1 MQYSSFLSLIM
12 GFKKISEDCSE
23 LHDIGL
29 DVMDGK
35 YKMTETVEKILSG
48 VFTGEYGEEG
58 WEWVSW
64 FIFES
69 DYGRKDWSASPCYD
83 SEGNLLYEKGE
94 VRYGAIGENGNPI
107 CYSYE
112 STWEYLEKNHRISSE
127 N

>member
-1 MQYSSFLSLIM
+1 M

-35 YKMTETVEKILSG
+35 YKITATAEKIISG
-48 VFTGEYGEEG
+48 VFIGEYGEEG

-69 DYGRKDWSASPCYD
+69 DYGTKDWSSASCYD
-83 SEGNLLYEKGE
+83 SEGNMLYKKGE
-94 VRYGAIGENGNPI
+94 VRYGATDEKGNPI

-112 STWEYLEKNHRISSE
+112 STWEYLEENHRVAIS
-127 N
+127 

>member
-29 DVMDGK
+29 DVIDGK
-35 YKMTETVEKILSG
+35 YKITETAEKILSG
-48 VFTGEYGEEG
+48 VFTAEYGEEG

-64 FIFES
+64 FIFENN
-69 DYGRKDWSASPCYD
+69 YGEKDWSSRPCYD

-94 VRYGAIGENGNPI
+94 VRYGATDEKGNPI

-112 STWEYLEKNHRISSE
+112 STWEYLEDNHKKKS
-127 N
+127 